1 MPSTLYESAARSENG
16 PGTGQ
21 GSQASIVAGI
31 VTNNVDALAQGRV
44 LVRVPTI
51 DDEVWARLVAVGAGD
66 DRGFL
71 FIPQIDDEVL
81 VAFNQRDPH
90 DAYVLGGLWNLSQN
104 RMPES
109 NIAEALVK
117 RKIRTGITSGVGH
130 ELEFNDATQT
140 ITIKTSTDQKI
151 TIDPL
156 KIELSN
162 TAGTLTITMDNSG
175 QSISI
180 QAAMSIELKAAK
192 SISLESAQIELK
204 GAKIDI
210 NSVGPCS
217 VQGLPIKLN

>member
-1 MPSTLYESAARSENG
+1 MPSTLYESAANGKNGTGTG
-16 PGTGQ
+16 PGF
-21 GSQASIVAGI
+21 QASIAPGI
-31 VTNNVDALAQGRV
+31 VTNNIDALAQGRV
-44 LVRVPTI
+44 LVRVPAI
-51 DDEVWARLVAVGAGD
+51 DDEVWARLVAAGAGD
-66 DRGFL
+66 NRGFL

-90 DAYVLGGLWNLSQN
+90 DAYLLGGLWNLSQN

-117 RKIRTGITSGVGH
+117 RKIRTGVVGGLGH
-130 ELEFNDATQT
+130 ELEFDDATQT
-140 ITIKTSTDQKI
+140 ITIKTSTDQQI
-151 TIDPL
+151 TINPL

-162 TAGTLTITMDNSG
+162 TAGTLKITMDNAS

-180 QAAMSIELKAAK
+180 EAALSIELKSVQK
-192 SISLESAQIELK
+192 ISLESAQIELK

-210 NSVGPCS
+210 NSLGPCT